1 MKETSTPANKW
12 SAELK
17 TFSEFGYIVLQQQFS
32 QEMVSDMRN
41 WIDEDLESWKQFLD
55 VTSPNESG
63 SLAHHVLVRP
73 HWRNFL
79 DALQPIELF
88 SALLGATPIIHT
100 FGVND
105 NRSDGGLYH
114 HHNHVDQKFSSDEK
128 LPSLLN
134 LLVFVDDF
142 TEAKGATWIY
152 PKDIYGLNYVDNSDE
167 NGIQVCGQAG
177 DLLIWDSRMLHR
189 AGSNLLGSHRRGVSV
204 MLSRPW
210 IKPQM
215 NYLAELSEN
224 EVSALS
230 DNQKQLLGYGSRIPN
245 SLEDWYFPKGQRFN
259 ESK

>member
-1 MKETSTPANKW
+1 
-12 SAELK
+12 
-17 TFSEFGYIVLQQQFS
+17 
-32 QEMVSDMRN
+32 MVSDMRN

-55 VTSPNESG
+55 VTRPNESG

-152 PKDIYGLNYVDNSDE
+152 PKDIDGLNYVDNSDE